1 LIGNQSAFFFTH
13 PRPLPRGGVTERRE
27 GKKIKNGKMTYYDY
41 DEGPQLDLLQVIL
54 GFVLGMMVCGLIS
67 IMT

>member
-1 LIGNQSAFFFTH
+1 
-13 PRPLPRGGVTERRE
+13 VTERRE

-54 GFVLGMMVCGLIS
+54 GFVLGLMVCGLIS